1 MVVER
6 REHNLK
12 VAIIT
17 DTHWG
22 IRNDSPVFYDYFK
35 KSLEQFWQV
44 IQDEDVR
51 YILHLGDLFDR
62 RKYLNFMT
70 AKRCREDFLEPI
82 ERLKIPTMI
91 ACGNHDVFYKNTNDV
106 NALDEILGDRY
117 EYIRHFKKPEL
128 VNIDGLD
135 IQLIPWITES
145 NYDESME
152 AIKHSKAEI
161 LMGHLELNGFE
172 MFRGSISDHG
182 LSANLFDRYDM
193 VMSGHYHHKSTTG
206 NIHYLGA
213 FAEYTWSDYNDP
225 RGFHIFDTQ
234 TRQMTFHKNPH
245 NIFKMMAY
253 DDVKNPNILQDI
265 QAKDYSSFAGCY
277 VKIVCVNKTNPYS
290 FDMLLDK
297 LYQVSPLDIS
307 IIEDVSAFKDNEE
320 DAEIDQAEDTVTILS
335 KYIDGLTLPVE
346 NDKMKTYMKDI
357 YTEALQVEFAE

>member
-1 MVVER
+1 M
-6 REHNLK
+6 K

-35 KSLEQFWQV
+35 KSLEKFWQV
-44 IQDEDVR
+44 IKDEHVVA
-51 YILHLGDLFDR
+51 IIHLGDLFDR

-70 AKRCREDFLEPI
+70 AKRCREDFLEPV
-82 ERLKIPTMI
+82 ERLGIPMFI
-91 ACGNHDVFYKNTNDV
+91 ICGNHDEYYKNTHEV
-106 NALDEILGDRY
+106 NALQEILGNRY
-117 EYIRHFKKPEL
+117 ESIIIFDRPEIIT
-128 VNIDGLD
+128 IDD
-135 IQLIPWITES
+135 TPIQLIPWITES

-182 LSANLFDRYDM
+182 LSADLFHRYDM
-193 VMSGHYHHKSTTG
+193 VMSGHYHHKSTIG

-225 RGFHIFDTQ
+225 RGFHVLDTE
-234 TRQMTFHKNPH
+234 TREMTFHKNDNH
-245 NIFKMMAY
+245 IFKMIAY
-253 DDVKNPNILQDI
+253 DDVKHPDMAERIKNTNYDNC
-265 QAKDYSSFAGCY
+265 AGTY
-277 VKIVCVNKTNPYS
+277 LKVICVNKTNPYT

-297 LYQVSPLDIS
+297 LYKAGPLDIS
-307 IIEDVSAFKDNEE
+307 IVEDINSFKDNEE
-320 DAEIDQAEDTVTILS
+320 DTEIDQAEDTVTILS
-335 KYIDGLTLPVE
+335 KYIEGLTLPVD

-357 YTEALQVEFAE
+357 YTEALSVEHV

>member
-1 MVVER
+1 M
-6 REHNLK
+6 K
-12 VAIIT
+12 VALIT

-44 IQDEDVR
+44 IDEQDITNV
-51 YILHLGDLFDR
+51 IHLGDLFDR

-70 AKRCREDFLEPI
+70 AKRCREDFLEPLYEKGI
-82 ERLKIPTMI
+82 ITHII
-91 ACGNHDVFYKNTNDV
+91 AGNHDEYYKNTHVV
-106 NALDEILGDRY
+106 NALDEMVAGRY
-117 EYIRHFKKPEL
+117 YMIKTYTTPEL
-128 VNIDGLD
+128 LNFDGTL
-135 IQLIPWITES
+135 IQLLPWITES

-152 AIKHSKAEI
+152 AIKSSKAEI

-182 LSANLFDRYDM
+182 LSADIFSRYDM

-225 RGFHIFDTQ
+225 RGFHVFDTE
-234 TRQMTFHKNPH
+234 TRQITFYQNPN
-245 NIFKMMAY
+245 NIFKMIAY
-253 DDVKNPNILQDI
+253 DDVKHTDILEKITKTSYD
-265 QAKDYSSFAGCY
+265 KYAGCY
-277 VKIVCVNKTNPYS
+277 VKVVCVNKTNPYA
-290 FDMLLDK
+290 FDMMIDK
-297 LYQVSPLDIS
+297 LYKAGPLDIS
-307 IIEDVSAFKDNEE
+307 IVEDVSAFRDNEE

-335 KYIDGLTLPVE
+335 KYIEGLTLPVD
-346 NDKMKTYMKDI
+346 NDRMKTYMKDI

>member
-1 MVVER
+1 MAKIA
-6 REHNLK
+6 L
-12 VAIIT
+12 IT
-17 DTHWG
+17 DTHYG

-44 IQDEDVR
+44 IDQEDIGA
-51 YILHLGDLFDR
+51 ILHLGDLFDR

-82 ERLKIPTMI
+82 ERLKIPTCII
-91 ACGNHDVFYKNTNDV
+91 AGNHDVFYKNTNDV

-117 EYIRHFKKPEL
+117 EYIKHFKKPEL
-128 VNIDGLD
+128 INIDGLD

-182 LSANLFDRYDM
+182 LSANIFSRYDM

-225 RGFHIFDTQ
+225 RGFHVLDTQ
-234 TRQMTFHKNPH
+234 TRQMTFYKNPH
-245 NIFKMMAY
+245 KIFRMMAY
-253 DDVKNPNILQDI
+253 DDVKNADMADI
-265 QAKDYSSFAGCY
+265 ITKADYSKYEGCY
-277 VKIVCVNKTNPYS
+277 VKVVCVNKSNPYT
-290 FDMLLDK
+290 FDMMLDK
-297 LYQVSPLDIS
+297 LYKAKPLDIS

-320 DAEIDQAEDTVTILS
+320 GEEIDQAEDTVTILS
-335 KYIDGLTLPVE
+335 KYIEGLTLPVD

-357 YTEALQVEFAE
+357 YTEALSVEHV